1 MKAELLLYKNA
12 AFVRNAKSHTI
23 TSDKVSL
30 VLGFGEKNLLIN
42 DNLYSQLKDRYP
54 NAQIVICSTSGE
66 IYDEQVY
73 DNTVVVTAIEF
84 EKTPLKT
91 ASVNIADYQNSSDA
105 GAALM
110 SMLLAD
116 DLAYA
121 MIISDGTS
129 VNGSELVKG
138 IESVNVNRV
147 PVTGGLAGDAANFD
161 YTLVGLNEAP
171 QRGKVIAVGFYGS
184 NIQIGHGSMGGWDI
198 FGLERTVT
206 KSISNKLFEI
216 DHKNALELYK
226 LYLGSYIEQLPGSA
240 LLFPLSV
247 KIKDSDEPIVRT
259 IISIDN
265 EEQSMTF
272 AGDVPEG
279 SNVRF
284 MKANF
289 DKLIDA
295 ANQAAAKTFF
305 NKMPKTPTLALLIS
319 CVGRKVI
326 LENRTYEE
334 VEAIQDVFGKETLH
348 AGFYSYGEISPLA
361 ENSKCQL
368 LNQTMTIT
376 TFNEF

>member
-12 AFVRNAKSHTI
+12 KFERNAKSHDVNTE
-23 TSDKVSL
+23 KVSL
-30 VLGFGEKNLLIN
+30 VLGFGEKGLLLSDKIY
-42 DNLYSQLKDRYP
+42 DQLNAKYP
-54 NAQIVICSTSGE
+54 NAQIVTCSTSGE
-66 IYDEQVY
+66 IYDELVY
-73 DNTVVVTAIEF
+73 DNSVVVTAIEF

-91 ASVNIADYQNSSDA
+91 ATINIADFENSTQA
-105 GAALM
+105 GATLM
-110 SMLLAD
+110 SLLPTD
-116 DLAYA
+116 DLAYVL
-121 MIISDGTS
+121 IISDGTS

-138 IESVNVNRV
+138 IESVNHNRV
-147 PVTGGLAGDAANFD
+147 LVTGGLAGDAANFD
-161 YTLVGLNEAP
+161 YTLVGLNEEP
-171 QRGKVIAVGFYGS
+171 KRGRVVAIGFYGS
-184 NIQIGHGSMGGWDI
+184 NIKVGHGSMGGWDI

-206 KSISNKLFEI
+206 KSNSNKLYEI

-247 KIKDSDEPIVRT
+247 KMKDTDEPIVRT

-265 EEQSMTF
+265 DEQTMTF

-279 SNVRF
+279 ANVRF

-295 ANQAAAKTFF
+295 ANQAAGKTFF
-305 NKMPKTPTLALLIS
+305 NKMPASPSLALLIS

-334 VEAIQDVFGKETLH
+334 VEAVQEVFGKETLH

-361 ENSKCQL
+361 EKSKCEL

-376 TFNEF
+376 TFNEL

>member
-1 MKAELLLYKNA
+1 MKAELLQYKDSKFN
-12 AFVRNAKSHTI
+12 RNAKSHELNI
-23 TSDKVSL
+23 DNVSF
-30 VLGFGEKNLLIN
+30 VLGFGHKDLLIN
-42 DNLYSQLKDRYP
+42 DKIYDQLKAKYP
-54 NAQIVICSTSGE
+54 NAQIVTCSTSGE
-66 IYDEQVY
+66 IYDEFVY

-84 EKTPLKT
+84 EKTTLKT
-91 ASVNIADYQNSSDA
+91 AAINIADYENSFVA

-110 SMLLAD
+110 NKLPSD
-116 DLAYA
+116 DLAYV
-121 MIISDGTS
+121 MIISDGTV

-138 IESVNVNRV
+138 IECENHSKV
-147 PVTGGLAGDAANFD
+147 PVTGGLAGDSTNFQ
-161 YTLVGLNEAP
+161 YTIVGLNEEP
-171 QRGKVIAVGFYGS
+171 KTGKIIAIGFYGS
-184 NIQIGHGSMGGWDI
+184 SIRVGHGSMGGWDI
-198 FGLERTVT
+198 FGLERTIT
-206 KSISNKLFEI
+206 KSVSNKLFEI

-247 KIKDSDEPIVRT
+247 KLKETDEPIVRT
-259 IISIDN
+259 IVSIDN
-265 EEQSMTF
+265 DEQSMTF

-279 SNVRF
+279 ANVRF

-295 ANQAAAKTFF
+295 ANQAALKTFF
-305 NKMPKTPTLALLIS
+305 HKMPTTPTLALLIS

-334 VEAIQDVFGKETLH
+334 VEAIHDVFRKETLH

-361 ENSKCQL
+361 ENSKCEL

-376 TFNEF
+376 TFNEV

>member
-1 MKAELLLYKNA
+1 MNAELLLYKDTK
-12 AFVRNAKSHTI
+12 FERNTKSHYV
-23 TSDKVSL
+23 DAGKVSL

-42 DNLYSQLKDRYP
+42 DSIYHQLKEKYP

-66 IYDEQVY
+66 IYDELVY

-91 ASVNIADYQNSSDA
+91 ATVNIADFENSSEA

-110 SMLLAD
+110 SKLLAD
-116 DLAYA
+116 DLAYV
-121 MIISDGTS
+121 MIISDGTT

-138 IESVNVNRV
+138 IESVNHSKV

-161 YTLVGLNEAP
+161 YTLVGLNETP
-171 QRGKVIAVGFYGS
+171 QRGKVVAIGFYGNS
-184 NIQIGHGSMGGWDI
+184 IRVGHGSMGGWDI

-206 KSISNKLFEI
+206 RSVSNKLFEI

-226 LYLGSYIEQLPGSA
+226 LYLGTYIEQLPGSA

-247 KIKDSDEPIVRT
+247 KMKDTDEPIVRT

-265 EEQSMTF
+265 DEQSMTF

-295 ANQAAAKTFF
+295 ANQAASKTFF
-305 NKMPKTPTLALLIS
+305 NKMPASPTLALLIS

-334 VEAIQDVFGKETLH
+334 VEAIQEVFGKETLH
-348 AGFYSYGEISPLA
+348 TGFYSYGEISPLM
-361 ENSKCQL
+361 EKSKCEL

-376 TFNEF
+376 TFNEL